1 MPREKSAGAIIFR
14 KENGNTYYLLL
25 RYRSGHW
32 EFPRGH
38 IEEGETQE
46 QAARREIKEETGI
59 KDLKIIPGFREYTKF
74 LFKKTYNLKPE
85 EKKKPPWIFKLVYFF
100 LAETVTKSVMLDEE
114 NTGFLWLP
122 YEQALKKITYKPAKT
137 VFKKAH
143 DFLVSR
149 KSI

>member
-14 KENGNTYYLLL
+14 KENNETYYLLL

-38 IEEGETQE
+38 IEAGETEE

-59 KDLKIIPGFREYTKF
+59 KDLKIIPGFKECTKF

-85 EKKKPPWIFKLVYFF
+85 EKKGGLDDAKWFKLADILDLNFYNDI
-100 LAETVTKSVMLDEE
+100 LPLVTKAINIL
-114 NTGFLWLP
+114 
-122 YEQALKKITYKPAKT
+122 LKKE
-137 VFKKAH
+137 
-143 DFLVSR
+143 
-149 KSI
+149 